1 MDADTPE
8 SRGTTSPGS
17 PAPRPLPAT
26 YGEVL
31 KPLRLSALPEALV
44 ALHRDSALFREWLQA
59 WDRVTRAEKVSSWTT
74 WTLAERQAWDAE
86 DVVGFSRLRG
96 YTAPEIADYLAYL
109 DLTRRLAAAHAD
121 DPDFTYCA
129 SQDVL
134 QTLLTPAFEALEAH
148 LQSLADGPPPRLR
161 P

>member
-1 MDADTPE
+1 MDADTPG
-8 SRGTTSPGS
+8 SSGGASTGS
-17 PAPRPLPAT
+17 PEARSLPAT

-31 KPLRLSALPEALV
+31 KPLRLSALPEPLA
-44 ALHRDSALFREWLQA
+44 ALHRDSALFRAWLQA

-74 WTLAERQAWDAE
+74 WTLAERRAWDAD
-86 DVVGFSRLRG
+86 DVVAFSRLRG
-96 YTAPEIADYLAYL
+96 YTEPEIADYLAYL
-109 DLTRRLAAAHAD
+109 DLTRTLDVAHAD
-121 DPDFTYCA
+121 DPDFTFCA